1 MLKNPKPIIGI
12 VGYIENILENRP
24 YITTDD
30 CIREAIIAS
39 GSIPIVIM
47 PTQNMYYNPDVKP
60 SEIPRLNNE
69 EKCDL
74 ETQLDLCNGIIF
86 PGGAKWYEHHEY
98 LFNLA
103 LDKNK
108 SVLGI
113 CLGMQM
119 MVAAVNRKCGNID
132 YKNIK
137 NDTFIDHKNTPNNE
151 YAHSIKIH
159 DNTIL
164 KSIIGN
170 GEILVNSRHNYHIG
184 DNKDFIISSY
194 AEDGIPESVEMP
206 NKTFVL
212 GVQWH
217 PEKLFSFDINS
228 KKIFSEFVKSC
239 KKD

>member
-1 MLKNPKPIIGI
+1 MNRQKTIIGV

-24 YITTDD
+24 FITADE

-39 GSIPIVIM
+39 GGIPIVIM
-47 PTQNMYYNPDVKP
+47 PTQNMHYDPDINP
-60 SEIPRLNNE
+60 SEVRRLNEE

-74 ETQLDLCNGIIF
+74 ESQLDLCDGIIF

-108 SVLGI
+108 SILGI

-119 MVAAVNRKCGNID
+119 MVAAINRKHGNIE
-132 YKNIK
+132 YRNEK

-151 YAHSIKIH
+151 YAHSIKIK

-164 KSIIGN
+164 KNIIGSN
-170 GEILVNSRHNYHIG
+170 EIQVNSRHNYHIG
-184 DNKDFIISSY
+184 DKLDFIISSY
-194 AEDGIPESVEMP
+194 ADDGIPESIEMP
-206 NKTFVL
+206 NKTFVI